1 MMLLRAA
8 TATTLAVLLFS
19 SNSFANEFRTKF
31 ENQKNNIAVLGI
43 TSSFQ
48 TDEGTITGSGIGV
61 DFAHGFNDNLTM
73 DVSISTALSQG
84 KGVSSSFTGVSGFVY
99 YNFLSACCDKY
110 KTVSVANAPVFT
122 ETVLSPYLL
131 QVGAG
136 INQYFLNGSRGVYS
150 SSGLGVGANFFFRAW
165 DYQIKLSGRVSQMTT
180 NEMQVQGV
188 YMGAGLVFP
197 L

>member
-1 MMLLRAA
+1 MMLRKI
-8 TATTLAVLLFS
+8 TVTILAMLFIS
-19 SNSFANEFRTKF
+19 SMSFANEFRTKF
-31 ENQKNNIAVLGI
+31 ENKQNSIAVLGI

-61 DFAHGFNDNLTM
+61 DFAHAFNDNLTM

-84 KGVSSSFTGVSGFVY
+84 EGVSSSFTGVTGFVY

-110 KTVSVANAPVFT
+110 KTVSVSNVPVFT

-165 DYQIKLSGRVSQMTT
+165 NYQVKLSGRVSQMTT
-180 NEMQVQGV
+180 NEMQVQGM
-188 YMGAGLVFP
+188 YLGAGLVFP